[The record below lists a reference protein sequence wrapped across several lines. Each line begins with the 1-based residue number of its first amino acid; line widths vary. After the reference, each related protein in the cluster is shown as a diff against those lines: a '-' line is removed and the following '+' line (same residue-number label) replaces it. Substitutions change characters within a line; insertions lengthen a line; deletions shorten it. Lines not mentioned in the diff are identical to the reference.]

1 MPGTDRKQAL
11 IEEYKLNEGDT
22 GSTGVQIALLTERLN
37 HLRDHLRVHRKDY
50 HCLRGLMK
58 IVGQRRRLLR
68 YLRREDPARY
78 LEITTKLLIA
88 QCLSIYTL
96 YVCTVVGKC
105 VSYIKF
111 VDSISEYFSSNAQD
125 TPCSIYNSTM

>member
-78 LEITTKLLIA
+78 LEITSKLLIRR
-88 QCLSIYTL
+88 
-96 YVCTVVGKC
+96 
-105 VSYIKF
+105 
-111 VDSISEYFSSNAQD
+111 
-125 TPCSIYNSTM
+125 

>member
-22 GSTGVQIALLTERLN
+22 GSTGVQIALLTERLY

-78 LEITTKLLIA
+78 LEITTKLLIRR
-88 QCLSIYTL
+88 
-96 YVCTVVGKC
+96 
-105 VSYIKF
+105 
-111 VDSISEYFSSNAQD
+111 
-125 TPCSIYNSTM
+125 

>member
-22 GSTGVQIALLTERLN
+22 GSTGVQISLLTERLN

-78 LEITTKLLIA
+78 LEITTKLLIRR
-88 QCLSIYTL
+88 
-96 YVCTVVGKC
+96 
-105 VSYIKF
+105 
-111 VDSISEYFSSNAQD
+111 
-125 TPCSIYNSTM
+125 

>member
-37 HLRDHLRVHRKDY
+37 HLRGHLRVHRKDY

-68 YLRREDPARY
+68 YLRRDDPARY
-78 LEITTKLLIA
+78 LEITTKLLIRR
-88 QCLSIYTL
+88 
-96 YVCTVVGKC
+96 
-105 VSYIKF
+105 
-111 VDSISEYFSSNAQD
+111 
-125 TPCSIYNSTM
+125 

>member
-1 MPGTDRKQAL
+1 MVGTEKKQAL
-11 IEEYKLNEGDT
+11 IEEYKLKEGDT

-37 HLRDHLRVHRKDY
+37 HLTGHLRVHRKDY

-78 LEITTKLLIA
+78 REITTKLLIRR
-88 QCLSIYTL
+88 
-96 YVCTVVGKC
+96 
-105 VSYIKF
+105 
-111 VDSISEYFSSNAQD
+111 
-125 TPCSIYNSTM
+125 

>member
-22 GSTGVQIALLTERLN
+22 GSTGVQIALLTERHN
-37 HLRDHLRVHRKDY
+37 HLRYHLILHRKDY

-78 LEITTKLLIA
+78 LEITTKLLIRR
-88 QCLSIYTL
+88 
-96 YVCTVVGKC
+96 
-105 VSYIKF
+105 
-111 VDSISEYFSSNAQD
+111 
-125 TPCSIYNSTM
+125 

>member
-37 HLRDHLRVHRKDY
+37 HLRHHLRVHRKDY

-78 LEITTKLLIA
+78 LEITTKLLIRR
-88 QCLSIYTL
+88 
-96 YVCTVVGKC
+96 
-105 VSYIKF
+105 
-111 VDSISEYFSSNAQD
+111 
-125 TPCSIYNSTM
+125 

>member
-50 HCLRGLMK
+50 HCLRRLMK

-78 LEITTKLLIA
+78 LEITTKLLIRR
-88 QCLSIYTL
+88 
-96 YVCTVVGKC
+96 
-105 VSYIKF
+105 
-111 VDSISEYFSSNAQD
+111 
-125 TPCSIYNSTM
+125 

>member
-1 MPGTDRKQAL
+1 MLGTERKQAL
-11 IEEYKLNEGDT
+11 IEEYKLKEGDT

-37 HLRDHLRVHRKDY
+37 HLTAHLRVHRKDY

-78 LEITTKLLIA
+78 REITTKLLIRR
-88 QCLSIYTL
+88 
-96 YVCTVVGKC
+96 
-105 VSYIKF
+105 
-111 VDSISEYFSSNAQD
+111 
-125 TPCSIYNSTM
+125 

>member
-1 MPGTDRKQAL
+1 MLGTDRKQAL

-78 LEITTKLLIA
+78 LEITTKLLIRR
-88 QCLSIYTL
+88 
-96 YVCTVVGKC
+96 
-105 VSYIKF
+105 
-111 VDSISEYFSSNAQD
+111 
-125 TPCSIYNSTM
+125 

>member
-68 YLRREDPARY
+68 YLRRADPARY
-78 LEITTKLLIA
+78 LEITTKLLIRR
-88 QCLSIYTL
+88 
-96 YVCTVVGKC
+96 
-105 VSYIKF
+105 
-111 VDSISEYFSSNAQD
+111 
-125 TPCSIYNSTM
+125 